1 MKRVPA
7 QKKKAR
13 IMKKRVI
20 SGAVYTAILLG
31 FFCLKIFVHSLFF
44 DALIYAFAVIGTWE
58 MIRAFKDK
66 TTAAEKGIVMVFAI
80 LCIPVCALTE
90 TYFSYGL
97 IFTFVCFFVLATALL
112 SLLVFDHE
120 KTTIESLGVSLLS
133 AVYPVLLLSM
143 LVLVNHAPAV
153 GALAD
158 VAFNSD
164 LLVLFIFVV
173 SPLADVFA
181 FLFGIS
187 LKKVFPKKLAPNL
200 SPNKTV
206 IGGIGGLVGGML
218 GACAL
223 YFAYGALLGSYD
235 NMALW
240 LPVYLAMGLLVAVA
254 TAFGDLVESCIK
266 RKVGIK
272 DMGKI
277 MPGHGGVLDRIDGTL
292 FASMV
297 VYLAFTIVR
306 VCV

>member
-1 MKRVPA
+1 
-7 QKKKAR
+7 
-13 IMKKRVI
+13 MKKRVI

-44 DALIYAFAVIGTWE
+44 DGLIYAFAIIGTWE
-58 MIRAFKDK
+58 ILRAFKEK
-66 TTAAEKGIVMVFAI
+66 TTTAEKSIVMAFAVAT
-80 LCIPVCALTE
+80 IPVCALTE
-90 TYFSYGL
+90 TYYGL
-97 IFTFVCFFVLATALL
+97 GLVCTGACFFGLAVALL

-120 KTTIESLGVSLLS
+120 RTTIENLGISLLS
-133 AVYPVLLLSM
+133 AVYPVLLLCM

-153 GALAD
+153 GALQA

-187 LKKVFPKKLAPNL
+187 LKKVFPKKLAPTL

-223 YFAYGALLGSYD
+223 YFAYGAWLGSYD

-240 LPVYLAMGLLVAVA
+240 LPVYLGMGLLVAVA

-277 MPGHGGVLDRIDGTL
+277 MPGHGGVLDRIDGVL
-292 FASMV
+292 LSSML
-297 VYLAFTIVR
+297 VYFAFTLVR
-306 VCV
+306 LCV

>member
-1 MKRVPA
+1 
-7 QKKKAR
+7 
-13 IMKKRVI
+13 MKKRVI

-31 FFCLKIFVHSLFF
+31 FFCLKLFVHTLFF
-44 DALIYAFAVIGTWE
+44 DVLIYTFALIGTGEILRAFKEKTTTAERVCVMAFAVI
-58 MIRAFKDK
+58 A
-66 TTAAEKGIVMVFAI
+66 
-80 LCIPVCALTE
+80 IPVCALTE
-90 TYFSYGL
+90 YYWGL
-97 IFTFVCFFVLATALL
+97 GLVCTSACFFALAVALL

-120 KTTIESLGVSLLS
+120 RTSPENLGVSLLS
-133 AVYPVLLLSM
+133 AIYPALLLCM

-153 GALAD
+153 GTLQA
-158 VAFNSD
+158 VAFDSN
-164 LLVLFIFVV
+164 LLILFIFVV

-187 LKKVFPKKLAPNL
+187 LKKVFPKKLAPTL

-223 YFAYGALLGSYD
+223 YFAYGKLLGSYE

-240 LPVYLAMGLLVAVA
+240 LPVYLVMGLLVALA

-277 MPGHGGVLDRIDGTL
+277 MPGHGGVLDRIDGVL
-292 FASMV
+292 LSSIL

-306 VCV
+306 LCV